1 MAMKYAKRVALE
13 VAKEFEKISGRSYG
27 LFEEYKLDDAE
38 YAIVIINSAAGTAKD
53 TVDKIRAEGKKV
65 GLLKIRLFRPF
76 PAEEIRNA
84 LKHIKVL
91 AVMDRSEGFNACG
104 GPLGAEVKGALY
116 CLENGPKVVNFI
128 YGLGGRD
135 VRVENIEEVYNE
147 LEKIDKSNELG
158 EEYRYLSVRD

>member
-1 MAMKYAKRVALE
+1 MKNAKRVALE
-13 VAKEFEKISGRSYG
+13 VAKDFEKISGRSYG
-27 LFEEYKLDDAE
+27 LFEEYKLDDAD

-53 TVDKIRAEGKKV
+53 AIDKMRAEGKKV

-76 PAEEIRNA
+76 PAEEIREA
-84 LKHIKVL
+84 LKNVKVL
-91 AVMDRSEGFNACG
+91 AVMDRSEGFNAYG

-116 CLENGPKVVNFI
+116 CLEKGPKVVNYI

-135 VRVENIEEVYNE
+135 VRVENVEEVFNE
-147 LEKIDKSNELG
+147 LEKIDNSGELG